1 MVKNEPAI
9 NKVFINER
17 LILIASFLL
26 GFQEQSFSSV
36 FVLAK
41 KKQGVPLFRPL
52 SSRKLGNA

>member
-26 GFQEQSFSSV
+26 GFQGRSFSSV

-41 KKQGVPLFRPL
+41 KKQGVPLFSL
-52 SSRKLGNA
+52 FSSRKLGNA